1 MNALVIL
8 FFALIKV
15 STVFTGPIKKIR
27 AQGKDIYTLTV
38 HAVFKNG
45 KLFSG
50 TEDVLLD
57 MWVEEDTLWIL
68 ARRFGELNTYIEAFD
83 KKGHSVYR
91 AEGARNAA
99 YFEKGKGF
107 WLFGND
113 FYADLKKESV
123 WRFSLT
129 GAHVISDSL
138 IAGYKRFS
146 DTFLV
151 LKPIFTSTGFIL
163 DTLLVEPEAGRPEN
177 IRVYKDTMY
186 VLTRDERVYMLWC
199 GVICHFKLLY
209 HDLSREF
216 YYINR
221 VRNNIWL
228 SADRFT
234 YIFRLQSDTLI
245 GPVDS
250 IENVRIKDIA
260 QVDTVLYLLNYDGV
274 LTDSLMQERY
284 SHIRGVIFL
293 SGSQDTLKLIFG
305 GHPALSLF
313 ENPFSVSFRTFDTF
327 KVKYFQMGENGMYY
341 LLADGSI
348 YNVSEGK
355 IIAEDVNIPFVL
367 LSGNL
372 YFMRHDSLI
381 RYNLISDSEEEKR
394 GYPGEG
400 IFYIK
405 KYNNDILVFTRDT
418 GMRNIFIHMQDT
430 ALHEINTLK
439 IAAGAGL
446 FTLYEPYICES
457 ILYVPY
463 VYPATNEYRIRRINL
478 ENLLAEREFMGYGSV
493 LSLTCF
499 SPDTLYI
506 LERPY
511 GAQDVRIVVVDFANN
526 ETQVSTFIGTG
537 GGSIIALEGFLIV
550 SSDGK
555 VDVFDTGYFTP
566 KRDFPVVP
574 LGNII
579 HDGELLLYSL
589 FTLPLELEIRIIN
602 VMGSVVFTKDVT
614 VERGYNTLSIPPM
627 PDGMYILFLQS
638 RKLHKN
644 ESFKLIYLNDRK

>member
-1 MNALVIL
+1 MNAFVIL
-8 FFALIKV
+8 FFSLIKV
-15 STVFTGPIKKIR
+15 STVLTGPIKKIR
-27 AQGKDIYTLTV
+27 AQEKDIYILTT

-45 KLFSG
+45 KAFAQ

-57 MWVEEDTLWIL
+57 MWVEEDTLWVL
-68 ARRFGELNTYIEAFD
+68 ARRPGEFSTYIEAFD

-91 AEGARNAA
+91 TEGARNAV
-99 YFEKGKGF
+99 YFERGKDF
-107 WLFGND
+107 WLFAND
-113 FYADLKKESV
+113 FYTDLKKEDI
-123 WRFSLT
+123 WRFPLT
-129 GAHVISDSL
+129 GAHVISDSM

-146 DTFLV
+146 DTFLL
-151 LKPIFTSTGFIL
+151 LKPIFTTTGFIM

-177 IRVYKDTMY
+177 IKVYKDTLY
-186 VLTRDERVYMLWC
+186 VLTRDEEVYMLWC
-199 GVICHFKLLY
+199 GAICHFKLLY

-221 VRNNIWL
+221 IRNSIWL

-234 YIFRLQSDTLI
+234 YIFRLQGDTLI
-245 GPVDS
+245 GPIDS
-250 IENVRIKDIA
+250 VENVRIKDVA
-260 QVDTVLYLLNYDGV
+260 RVDTVLYLLNYDGV

-305 GHPALSLF
+305 GHPALSFF
-313 ENPFSVSFRTFDTF
+313 ENPFSISFRAFDTF
-327 KVKYFQMGENGMYY
+327 KVKYFQMGEEGMYY
-341 LLADGSI
+341 LLADGSV
-348 YNVSEGK
+348 YNVTQRK

-381 RYNLISDSEEEKR
+381 RYNLTSDSEEENR
-394 GYPGEG
+394 SYPGEE

-405 KYNNDILVFTRDT
+405 RYHNEMLVFTRDT
-418 GMRNIFIHMQDT
+418 GMRNIFIHILDT
-430 ALHEINTLK
+430 VLHEVNTLK
-439 IAAGAGL
+439 IAAGGGL
-446 FTLYEPYICES
+446 FTLNEPYICENV
-457 ILYVPY
+457 LYVPY
-463 VYPATNEYRIRRINL
+463 VYPATGEYRILRVNL

-511 GAQDVRIVVVDFANN
+511 GAQDVRIVMADFANN
-526 ETQVSTFIGTG
+526 ETQVSAFIGTG
-537 GGSIIALEGFLIV
+537 GGSITALKGFLIV

-555 VDVFDTGYFTP
+555 VDIFDTGYFTL

-602 VMGSVVFTKDVT
+602 VMGSVVFTKNVT
-614 VERGYNTLSIPPM
+614 VERGYNTLSVPPM
-627 PDGMYILFLQS
+627 PDGIYILFLKLK
-638 RKLHKN
+638 KLHKS
-644 ESFKLIYLNDRK
+644 ESFKLIYVNDRK